1 MTNAR
6 RQRGFFFLFFFL
18 FPTLRVWWVV
28 TSAVVAGVVAGGRP
42 SFVSTSR
49 RRHLV
54 VVPTA
59 TTRTATATNHMPT
72 HNHRPPVGWAT
83 TPATTG
89 RRLYR
94 NPEGTSPLSSSSS
107 SSLLLVSASRRT
119 SLSSTTHRQD
129 GDDSRGTT
137 SSGRRRRRSTWKVFP
152 VEQWDALLGQHQQEQ
167 QEEQPD
173 SSHSNNNK
181 KKKTRVKLIH
191 FLRHAQGTH
200 NVNGGDYRS
209 ERNIDARLT
218 SQGFQQCH
226 ELAVD
231 AAATGKI
238 DVDCVVTSPLT
249 RCIQTA
255 LYSVPSLV
263 QGGAE
268 TATEN
273 STTTTTIPF
282 VAKEFWR
289 ETVNYN
295 CDRRRAISEIQ
306 AEFPMVQFDDYHP
319 HNNNNN
325 NNDDDDDE
333 DSLWRDY
340 RTRVGPHWDT
350 HMESAELY
358 KVAERARTALQDL
371 QDRPEE
377 RILVC
382 THSAFL
388 RCLLNWGQEGGVPQM
403 MPQILDDRPLPGRRT
418 PPVLPQ
424 NDDDDVDVDESA
436 SFTTHHKHE
445 DIKLMEY
452 AKEQVI
458 DNEGKPCSF
467 ETFMRRD
474 FENCEV
480 RSFCLLCHEEDEDD

>member
-6 RQRGFFFLFFFL
+6 RQRGFFFFL
-18 FPTLRVWWVV
+18 FPTLCVWWVA
-28 TSAVVAGVVAGGRP
+28 TKVVVVAGGRP
-42 SFVSTSR
+42 SFVSSCR

-54 VVPTA
+54 LVPTA
-59 TTRTATATNHMPT
+59 TTTSTATVTTIHMPT
-72 HNHRPPVGWAT
+72 HSHRPPVGGAT

-94 NPEGTSPLSSSSS
+94 NPKETSPLSSSS
-107 SSLLLVSASRRT
+107 LLFSASRT
-119 SLSSTTHRQD
+119 LLYSKNRQD
-129 GDDSRGTT
+129 GDSRDTTT
-137 SSGRRRRRSTWKVFP
+137 SSGGRRRSTWKVFP
-152 VEQWDALLGQHQQEQ
+152 VEQWDALLGQQQQEQ
-167 QEEQPD
+167 PD
-173 SSHSNNNK
+173 GSHPYNNNN
-181 KKKTRVKLIH
+181 KKTRVKLIH

-209 ERNIDARLT
+209 EQNIDARLT

-226 ELAVD
+226 ELAAK

-238 DVDCVVTSPLT
+238 DVDCIVTSPLT

-255 LYSVPSLV
+255 LYSVPALV
-263 QGGAE
+263 HARAA
-268 TATEN
+268 TSTEN
-273 STTTTTIPF
+273 STTTTTAIPL

-325 NNDDDDDE
+325 NNNNNNE
-333 DSLWRDY
+333 DTLWRDY

-358 KVAERARTALQDL
+358 KVTERARTALQEL

-388 RCLLNWGQEGGVPQM
+388 RCLLNWGQEGGVPQK

-418 PPVLPQ
+418 PPARPRNDEDGDDQ
-424 NDDDDVDVDESA
+424 NDVAEPA
-436 SFTTHHKHE
+436 SFTHHQHE
-445 DIKLMEY
+445 DIKLLEY
-452 AKEQVI
+452 ANEQVI
-458 DNEGKPCSF
+458 DHEGKTCSF

-480 RSFCLLCHEEDEDD
+480 RSFCLLCHEEDEQEDD